1 MSYQEQAER
10 INSDL
15 KQLFGLED
23 IKNLKPTS
31 KEFLLNILLQFG
43 QVAKFRCRSNTAYDN
58 FSNCCLSG
66 IAEAKRIKAKPE
78 DEWETLRSFLS

>member
-23 IKNLKPTS
+23 VKTLKATS
-31 KEFLLNILLQFG
+31 KEFLLNILIQFG
-43 QVAKFRCRSNTAYDN
+43 QVAKFRCRSNSAYDN
-58 FSNCCLSG
+58 FTNCCLKDL
-66 IAEAKRIKAKPE
+66 AEAKRVKANPE
-78 DEWETLRSFLS
+78 DEWETLRAEII